1 MVLPVEVA
9 CSKLIDLV
17 KSPPPRTPASPPSL
31 STYDFGS
38 AVYRATWLPSQ
49 FLHLQKWARRCSIEV
64 EPAIC
69 GQHVN
74 EAMDSGQ
81 DPIAETTLNPQQAA
95 DVPLPPSTASSQAAL
110 ADGQEDAAETYS
122 RPIHGCGCHSSI
134 HEHLDNIGEFEKDIN
149 DSLLKLPPVDTPY
162 NSVRV
167 LMVYWKLS
175 DVAHLAVNA
184 ERLKKVF
191 EEGYGYIVENHVLDN
206 GDDNK
211 DDSII
216 YQDFNSQL
224 VATIRAVSKRDE
236 NNLLILYYVGHGA
249 PVVEDGSL
257 VTYVWQPTREKP
269 NRRLEWKEFQFTLR
283 KVHCDVLFL
292 FDCCH
297 ALAMIDDK
305 KQWTRRSE
313 IFCASSAL
321 EKASA
326 LKSSSFTNAIT
337 EELLKRKDARGNA
350 VGWYYTL
357 LTGSKESLEY
367 KLIQAPLF
375 RQYSGP
381 AYRTGIFL
389 QSKKFSPELAT
400 APAVVYYSDSAS
412 DSAISMASSDRAQLF
427 RDLSN
432 LTDARVLIKIRLRS
446 PAEKLLKEDWLNM
459 FEHRPANVDRIQL
472 VIVDKVRCV
481 GLFEADSSIL
491 LVTMPVSLWQNM
503 KRNPAYVDLG
513 IVRSENLLS
522 SHSAAESAKAQ
533 ENVEA
538 AVKLA
543 QWEQKLADRERE
555 LELMN
560 REREQKLADTEKE
573 QRLAERD
580 REQRLAAREQ
590 ELIDRERIAL
600 EKENQALEALA
611 SSERQEKLAARER
624 EQRLAD
630 KERGV
635 LEKERRVLEQERK
648 VSRGSQEVLKREIA
662 VAEREEQ
669 IQRREAALT
678 TTKTQKRTPEKF
690 LTASDHQSTRDQ
702 PQPSSG
708 VPDFWFHRGPRT
720 YNLSDGRTAHL
731 LASRTRMVMDRQ
743 ILKAFG

>member
-17 KSPPPRTPASPPSL
+17 KSPPPRSPASPPSL

-38 AVYRATWLPSQ
+38 AVHRATWLPSQ
-49 FLHLQKWARRCSIEV
+49 LLHLQKLARRCSIEL

-110 ADGQEDAAETYS
+110 ADGPEDAAETYS

-162 NSVRV
+162 NSIRV

-191 EEGYGYIVENHVLDN
+191 EEGYGYIVEDHVLDN

-357 LTGSKESLEY
+357 LTGSKESREY

-375 RQYSGP
+375 RQYSGL

-522 SHSAAESAKAQ
+522 SRPVVESTKVQ

-538 AVKLA
+538 AAKLT
-543 QWEQKLADRERE
+543 QWEQKLADKERE
-555 LELMN
+555 LDLVDG
-560 REREQKLADTEKE
+560 EREQKLADIERGMKLIYRFRRQKLVDTEKG
-573 QRLAERD
+573 
-580 REQRLAAREQ
+580 QRLAARDMEQ
-590 ELIDRERIAL
+590 
-600 EKENQALEALA
+600 
-611 SSERQEKLAARER
+611 KLAARER
-624 EQRLAD
+624 EQEVIDRERTQDLLETAQRLAD
-630 KERGV
+630 REQDV
-635 LEKERRVLEQERK
+635 LEKEKRVLEQERK
-648 VSRGSQEVLKREIA
+648 VSRGGQTVLKREIA

-669 IQRREAALT
+669 VQRRETGITA
-678 TTKTQKRTPEKF
+678 KETQKGNPRRFP
-690 LTASDHQSTRDQ
+690 TARDQ
-702 PQPSSG
+702 RPPSSG
-708 VPDFWFHRGPRT
+708 VPDSWFDRGPVT
-720 YNLSDGRTAHL
+720 YNLTDEHTARL
-731 LASRTRMVMDRQ
+731 LASRIGTVGDRQ